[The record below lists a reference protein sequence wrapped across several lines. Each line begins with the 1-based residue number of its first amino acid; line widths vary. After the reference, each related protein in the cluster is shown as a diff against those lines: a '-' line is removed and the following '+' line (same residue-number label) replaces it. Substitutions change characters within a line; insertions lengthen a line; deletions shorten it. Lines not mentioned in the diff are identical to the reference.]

1 MELTIHRNV
10 YFTALLVNIDTAY
23 IEDMSVDSVVT
34 MWWCCGGA
42 VVTLWRRCGG
52 AVVTLW

>member
-34 MWWCCGGA
+34 
-42 VVTLWRRCGG
+42 LWRRCGG
-52 AVVTLW
+52 DVVALWWRCRGAVVALW